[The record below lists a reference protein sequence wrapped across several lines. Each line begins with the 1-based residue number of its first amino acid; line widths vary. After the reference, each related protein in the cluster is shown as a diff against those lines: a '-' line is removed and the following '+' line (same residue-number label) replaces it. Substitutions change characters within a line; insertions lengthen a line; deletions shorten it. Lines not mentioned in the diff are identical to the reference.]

1 MGTRVRIPPGKDWLG
16 GGGSISPN
24 LDVRAGGGIETDR
37 GAESLLQVL
46 HRDWLGLQPGAECD
60 LLGAGSFWGVDGLV
74 GCPGFVLVRPIPQS
88 TQMWRIKLK
97 AERIG
102 VKWSRRV

>member
-24 LDVRAGGGIETDR
+24 LDVRAGGDKETDR

-74 GCPGFVLVRPIPQS
+74 DCPGFVLVRPIPQP

-97 AERIG
+97 AERMG
-102 VKWSRRV
+102 VKWRRRV